1 MLLAAM
7 LASVVMQGPNNPD
20 PEPRVYHGRAGALA
34 VRPPRLSGEVI
45 VDGVLNEPMWSEAAL
60 LTGFSQFAP
69 VDGVAATDSTEVLV
83 WYSSTALHVGIK
95 AFSRP
100 DAVRATLAER
110 DRIFGDDNIQFFLST
125 FNDGRQATFIAVN
138 PFGIQADGAVNE
150 SGRGA
155 GCNGFNCAT
164 ATREGPDLSQDFVW
178 QSKGI
183 LTDAGYQV
191 EIVVPLKS
199 IRFQS
204 AAVQNW
210 GINVLRVVQASGQE
224 QTWTP
229 ARLGRSSFLAQSGQL
244 AGLEGLR
251 TGRAIDFVPTMTSR
265 IVGGDTPG
273 GWDYTGGSPEFGGHV
288 RWGVTPNLTLNA
300 TANPDFSQVEADAGQ
315 FAFDPRQAV
324 YFSERRPF
332 FLDGIEQFQAP
343 SNLIYTRRIVQ
354 PVVATKLT
362 GRAFGTQI
370 GVLAAIDDKIASSH
384 GENPMF
390 GILRLNRDLGGGSQI
405 GLTHTEQSDGPDANR
420 VTGVDGRLVFRD
432 IHSVTFSG
440 ALARDRVADNTTTA
454 ALWALGYRV
463 NGRAFRARYNI
474 SAIDDDF
481 RTRSGFVSRAG
492 IANAVVA
499 HSYTWLRPER
509 TIESLTGEVV
519 LNGTWHYDSLVG
531 GGDIQDR
538 KLHFNVNSQWRGG
551 WNAGASLLIEDF
563 GYDPALYRNYALL
576 NEDGSLS
583 PFVGVPRIPNKDYVL
598 SFNSPQFGFGS
609 FNGFILWGHDENFPE
624 WASGDLIWITG
635 GINLRPSEKLR
646 ANFSY
651 SHTQVNRRN
660 DGSRVQLQMVPRLRL
675 DYQLSRAFQVRLIT
689 EYALLDQD
697 DLRDNSRTELPIV
710 YVTSGGYERAEAFRD
725 GRLRTDVLVS
735 YFPHPGT
742 IVYVGYGATR
752 REPLDP
758 TERRTFTRV
767 GDGFFM
773 KVSYLFRMNG

>member
-1 MLLAAM
+1 
-7 LASVVMQGPNNPD
+7 
-20 PEPRVYHGRAGALA
+20 
-34 VRPPRLSGEVI
+34 
-45 VDGVLNEPMWSEAAL
+45 
-60 LTGFSQFAP
+60 
-69 VDGVAATDSTEVLV
+69 
-83 WYSSTALHVGIK
+83 
-95 AFSRP
+95 
-100 DAVRATLAER
+100 
-110 DRIFGDDNIQFFLST
+110 
-125 FNDGRQATFIAVN
+125 
-138 PFGIQADGAVNE
+138 
-150 SGRGA
+150 
-155 GCNGFNCAT
+155 
-164 ATREGPDLSQDFVW
+164 
-178 QSKGI
+178 
-183 LTDAGYQV
+183 
-191 EIVVPLKS
+191 
-199 IRFQS
+199 
-204 AAVQNW
+204 
-210 GINVLRVVQASGQE
+210 
-224 QTWTP
+224 
-229 ARLGRSSFLAQSGQL
+229 
-244 AGLEGLR
+244 
-251 TGRAIDFVPTMTSR
+251 
-265 IVGGDTPG
+265 
-273 GWDYTGGSPEFGGHV
+273 
-288 RWGVTPNLTLNA
+288 
-300 TANPDFSQVEADAGQ
+300 
-315 FAFDPRQAV
+315 
-324 YFSERRPF
+324 
-332 FLDGIEQFQAP
+332 
-343 SNLIYTRRIVQ
+343 
-354 PVVATKLT
+354 
-362 GRAFGTQI
+362 
-370 GVLAAIDDKIASSH
+370 
-384 GENPMF
+384 
-390 GILRLNRDLGGGSQI
+390 
-405 GLTHTEQSDGPDANR
+405 
-420 VTGVDGRLVFRD
+420 
-432 IHSVTFSG
+432 
-440 ALARDRVADNTTTA
+440 
-454 ALWALGYRV
+454 
-463 NGRAFRARYNI
+463 
-474 SAIDDDF
+474 
-481 RTRSGFVSRAG
+481 SRAG

-509 TIESLTGEVV
+509 TLESFTGEVV
-519 LNGTWHYDSLVG
+519 LNGTWQYDSLVG

-538 KLHFNVNSQWRGG
+538 KLHFNINSQLRGG

-583 PFVGVPRIPNKDYVL
+583 PFVGVPRIANRDYVL
-598 SFNSPQFGFGS
+598 SFNSPEFGFGS